1 MRKHI
6 PNLLTITNLICGCI
20 ALQQV
25 FEGNLTTAAYLIGLS
40 ALFDFMDGAA
50 ARLLKVSNALGKE
63 LDSLADLVSFG
74 VVPGAVVFQLLES
87 SSLGTYS
94 FIALIIPALSA
105 YRLAKFNI
113 DERQT
118 DMFIGLPVP
127 ANALVFLSFPLI
139 AQFQPNHIL
148 TDWIATPEVLVI
160 ASIVFSICLITEL
173 PLFALKFKSL
183 AFTDNKLRYLFMI
196 LAVTIIVFMQFA
208 AIPVVVILYIL
219 LSLIFRKTTFAK

>member
-20 ALQQV
+20 AVQQV
-25 FEGNLTTAAYLIGLS
+25 FEGNLITAAYLIGLS

-50 ARLLKVSNALGKE
+50 ARLLKVSNDLGKE

-74 VVPGAVVFQLLES
+74 VVPGAVVFQLIENSTLS
-87 SSLGTYS
+87 TYS
-94 FIALIIPALSA
+94 FVALIIPALSA

-139 AQFQPNHIL
+139 TQHQPNHIL
-148 TDWIATPEVLVI
+148 SNWIATPEVLII
-160 ASIVFSICLITEL
+160 ASFVFSICLVSEL

-183 AFTDNKLRYLFMI
+183 SFTNNKLRYLFI
-196 LAVTIIVFMQFA
+196 VLAATIVVFMQFA
-208 AIPVVVILYIL
+208 AIPVIIVLYIL
-219 LSLIFRKTTFAK
+219 LSLIFRKTTYAK

>member
-94 FIALIIPALSA
+94 FIALIV
-105 YRLAKFNI
+105 R
-113 DERQT
+113 
-118 DMFIGLPVP
+118 
-127 ANALVFLSFPLI
+127 
-139 AQFQPNHIL
+139 
-148 TDWIATPEVLVI
+148 
-160 ASIVFSICLITEL
+160 
-173 PLFALKFKSL
+173 
-183 AFTDNKLRYLFMI
+183 
-196 LAVTIIVFMQFA
+196 
-208 AIPVVVILYIL
+208 
-219 LSLIFRKTTFAK
+219 